1 MSQKGPIQAHLPP
14 SPEAAEGRRHSR
26 RSLYLETSGSL
37 PGGASANVTVH
48 NISAAG
54 LLLQTGLPLNVGEVL
69 SIDLPELGPVGAEI
83 VWQSGELYGCAFE
96 QALGEAALAAAQL
109 RGGFGAD
116 AASPPQGA
124 PARTMP
130 VDPGARSGFGQSGL
144 GKRLNTLRRERGLT
158 LAQVADALGVSK
170 PTVWAWEKD
179 KARPLPERIGAIA
192 DVLGVTS
199 EDLMEVAGGTPA
211 GALVEECRQ
220 RIAAQFGADPS
231 NVRISID
238 L

>member
-1 MSQKGPIQAHLPP
+1 MSQQGPIQAHLPP
-14 SPEAAEGRRHSR
+14 SPDAAEGRRHPR

-54 LLLQTGLPLNVGEVL
+54 LLLQTELSLDVGEVL

-109 RGGFGAD
+109 RGGFGAGTP
-116 AASPPQGA
+116 AQPQPA
-124 PARTMP
+124 PTPA
-130 VDPGARSGFGQSGL
+130 VSFDPGVGSGFGQSGL

-199 EDLMEVAGGTPA
+199 EDLMEVAGRTPA
-211 GALVEECRQ
+211 GALIEECRQ
-220 RIAAQFGADPS
+220 KIAAQFGADPS
-231 NVRISID
+231 SVRISIE